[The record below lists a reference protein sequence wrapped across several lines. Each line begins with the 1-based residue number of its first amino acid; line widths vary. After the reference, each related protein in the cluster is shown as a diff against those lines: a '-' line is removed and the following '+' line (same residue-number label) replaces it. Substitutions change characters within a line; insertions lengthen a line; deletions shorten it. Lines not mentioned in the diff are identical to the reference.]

1 MVRKKCSSSRF
12 ELNRVNRKPGRDLG
26 EPRGGSPGKSRSS
39 EWEELYV
46 YWNCLW
52 IWYRSIISID
62 CEDIVCARISRDLVP
77 YRERTRWTI
86 GGLRGLI
93 DRPTEKQCA
102 VSFFSFFLFMSFL
115 FMFCSRDKIDG
126 LARSVW
132 CCYAKRRVIDDT
144 GDWENEF
151 LLRLNLWWIFMAD
164 LVLFLVLVTEN
175 VE

>member
-1 MVRKKCSSSRF
+1 MLINSPLSVVRKKCSSSRF

-52 IWYRSIISID
+52 IWYRSITID

-102 VSFFSFFLFMSFL
+102 VSFFFFFYSWAS
-115 FMFCSRDKIDG
+115 CSCF
-126 LARSVW
+126 V
-132 CCYAKRRVIDDT
+132 RVIKLMGWREVYDAVMQRD
-144 GDWENEF
+144 E
-151 LLRLNLWWIFMAD
+151 L
-164 LVLFLVLVTEN
+164 
-175 VE
+175 